1 MGVTIKDVAR
11 EAGISTA
18 TVSKVMNGSYSISQ
32 ETIDRVNAVMKKLDY
47 HPNARARNL
56 AQQSNKTV
64 VFVTSL
70 QKNVGF
76 TNPHMFEMMCGLENS
91 LAKKGYSLVLKSL
104 ETEDAPKY
112 IKETFDVKM
121 ADGFIIHASLLSE
134 ELDEIISKNEIP
146 HLVLGMP
153 NFDSHLSWIDVN
165 NKHAGEL
172 AAKYLLSCG
181 YCSVAFIGGRPED
194 KISMHRLNGVLSV
207 LKEHDVVQPQNYIKY
222 GDSETKSGYKM
233 TEDIISLKKRP
244 QAIICANN
252 YLAYGC
258 VSAIRD
264 QGLKIPED
272 IGILTFD
279 DFPFSKLLEPNL
291 TVVNIDVYD
300 LGYEAG
306 KNILKIVRKPNVH
319 IQSYITYPS
328 IIQRESTMNK
338 VR

>member
-56 AQQSNKTV
+56 ARQSNKTV

-91 LAKKGYSLVLKSL
+91 LSKKGYSLVLKNL
-104 ETEDAPKY
+104 NPEEAPKY
-112 IKETFDVKM
+112 IKETFDMKM
-121 ADGFIIHASLLSE
+121 SDGFIIHASLLSE
-134 ELDEIISKNEIP
+134 SLDEVISGNEIP

-153 NFDSHLSWIDVN
+153 SFESHFSWIDVD
-165 NKHAGEL
+165 NKLAGEL

-181 YCSVAFIGGRPED
+181 YCSVSFIGGRPED
-194 KISMHRLNGVLSV
+194 KISMHRLNGVLSM

-222 GDSETKSGYKM
+222 GDSEMKSGYEM
-233 TEDIISLKKRP
+233 TKEVISLKKRP
-244 QAIICANN
+244 QAVICANN

-258 VSAIRD
+258 VSAIKE
-264 QGLKIPED
+264 QGLRIPDD

-279 DFPFSKLLEPNL
+279 DYPFSKLLEPNL

-306 KNILKIVRKPNVH
+306 KNILKIIRKPNVH

-328 IIQRESTMNK
+328 IIQRESTLHK